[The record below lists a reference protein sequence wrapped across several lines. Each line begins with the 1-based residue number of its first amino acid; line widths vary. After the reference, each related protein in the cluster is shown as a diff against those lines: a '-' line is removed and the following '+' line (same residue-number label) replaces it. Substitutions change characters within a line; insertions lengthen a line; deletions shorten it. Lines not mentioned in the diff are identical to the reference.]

1 VGLLVGVR
9 AGSAG
14 RRAVIYSWAVETMR
28 RLNYH
33 HLFFFWTVAREGT
46 IARACAQLHLTQP
59 TISGHLRALE
69 RTLGH
74 RLFLRAGRTL
84 ALTATG
90 REVFRYAEEIFAL
103 GQELEQ
109 VVRDGRPE
117 RPTRLLVGVAD
128 TLPKEV
134 AYRLIEP
141 ALGLP
146 EGVQVVCDHGPA
158 DELLAR
164 LAVHALDVIL
174 ADAPANSGSKVR
186 AYSHL
191 LGECGLS
198 FVGSPE
204 LAAAHGPGFPRS
216 LDRAPFLFPA
226 EGTTM
231 RRSLDQWFDAHGVR
245 PHVRGE
251 FSDVGLLKVFG
262 QNGAGLFAIRTAV
275 EAETQQQYGVQLLG
289 RAETLRERFYAIT
302 AERRVRHPAVLAI
315 TAAARER
322 LFVS

>member
-1 VGLLVGVR
+1 
-9 AGSAG
+9 
-14 RRAVIYSWAVETMR
+14 MQ

-46 IARACAQLHLTQP
+46 IARACTRLHLTQP

-69 RTLGH
+69 RALGQ
-74 RLFLRAGRTL
+74 RLFVRAGRTL

-90 REVFRYAEEIFAL
+90 REAFRYAEEIFAL
-103 GQELEQ
+103 GHELEQ
-109 VVRDGRPE
+109 VVRDGRPSK
-117 RPTRLLVGVAD
+117 PARLLVGVAD

-141 ALGLP
+141 ALHLP
-146 EGVQVVCDHGPA
+146 EPIQVVCDHGPA

-174 ADAPANSGSKVR
+174 SDGPVGPAAKVR

-198 FVGSPE
+198 FMGSPE

-216 LDRAPFLFPA
+216 LDGAPFLLPA
-226 EGTTM
+226 EGTVI
-231 RRSLDQWFDAHGVR
+231 RRSLDQWFDAQGVR
-245 PHVRGE
+245 PHVRGG

-275 EAETQQQYGVQLLG
+275 EAETERQYGVRLLG
-289 RAETLRERFYAIT
+289 RAEALRERFYAIT
-302 AERRVRHPAVLAI
+302 AERRVKHPAVLAI

-322 LFVS
+322 LFGSA